1 MIADRDVQTNAASL
15 NVRAKI
21 HVVQMKLKLKK
32 KWIVTTT
39 NMKVFFAMNHL
50 KKLKPLLGK

>member
-15 NVRAKI
+15 NFRAKI

-39 NMKVFFAMNHL
+39 NMKVFCNESL
-50 KKLKPLLGK
+50 EETQTIIR